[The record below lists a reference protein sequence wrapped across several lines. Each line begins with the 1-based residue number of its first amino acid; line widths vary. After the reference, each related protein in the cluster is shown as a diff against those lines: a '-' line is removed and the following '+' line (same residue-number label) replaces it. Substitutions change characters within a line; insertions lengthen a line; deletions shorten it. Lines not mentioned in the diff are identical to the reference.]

1 MPVAQK
7 RRRRVGKMGDRG
19 VKSRLW
25 PRKKA
30 DESGKSVKMG
40 DRGEKIIFRPW
51 RNLRSFVLGGDEEK
65 CFPPPKAQE
74 QPNHGRGNGFLP
86 V

>member
-1 MPVAQK
+1 MPMAQK

-19 VKSRLW
+19 VKPCLC

-40 DRGEKIIFRPW
+40 DRGEKNNIPPMEKF
-51 RNLRSFVLGGDEEK
+51 EEF
-65 CFPPPKAQE
+65 CF
-74 QPNHGRGNGFLP
+74 GRR
-86 V
+86 